1 MEKSS
6 IEDVAIEGKR
16 VFIRTDFN
24 IPLDKDGNVVDD
36 TRIKAALPTIQ
47 YAIEK
52 GAKVIIGSHRG
63 RPWGE
68 RIERES
74 LRPVARRLE
83 EFLGKSIIMADDC
96 IGPEVEELAGSL
108 NNGDVLLLENIRFH
122 IEENENAEWFAEALA
137 NLADVYVNDAFGNMH
152 RPHASIVGITKF
164 VPIAVA
170 GFLVKEEIDFL
181 QGIFRA
187 PTRPFLVVI
196 GGAKVFGKDGKIWI
210 VKNLLDKV
218 DRILLGGKISL
229 PFLEARGVN
238 VGRSLTDD
246 LKVDGD
252 NVETTADIS
261 LAKEI
266 LQKAENAGGKILLPI
281 DFVVADKFDPK
292 ADFEVVSVYN
302 VPPDWLIM
310 DIGPETQVQFTK
322 AIKQSRTVI
331 WNGPVGVFEMEEF
344 MKGTLSVVSAIAES
358 NSTSIIGGGDAVS
371 ATIMAGLAD
380 KITHLSSGGGAMVEY
395 LMGRELPGL
404 IALSDKREP

>member
-1 MEKSS
+1 MEKLS

-63 RPWGE
+63 RPWGK

-74 LRPVARRLE
+74 LRPVAQRLE
-83 EFLGKSIIMADDC
+83 ELLDKSIIMADDC

-108 NNGDVLLLENIRFH
+108 NNGDILLLENIRFH
-122 IEENENAEWFAEALA
+122 IEENENTDWFAKALA
-137 NLADVYVNDAFGNMH
+137 NLAEVYVNDAFGDIH

-164 VPIAVA
+164 VPLAVA
-170 GFLVKEEIDFL
+170 GFLVKKEIDFL
-181 QGIFRA
+181 QKVFKT
-187 PTRPFLVVI
+187 PTRPFFVVI

-210 VKNLLDKV
+210 VRNLLDKV
-218 DRILLGGKISL
+218 DRILLGGRISL
-229 PFLEARGVN
+229 AFLEAKGVN
-238 VGRSLTDD
+238 IGRSLTDD

-252 NVETTADIS
+252 NVEMMADIG

-266 LQKAENAGGKILLPI
+266 LQKAESVGGKIILPV
-281 DFVVADKFDPK
+281 DFIVADRFDPK
-292 ADFEVVSVYN
+292 ADFKVVNVYN
-302 VPPDWLIM
+302 IPPDWFIM
-310 DIGPETQVQFTK
+310 DIGPETQVQF
-322 AIKQSRTVI
+322 ARVIKQARTII
-331 WNGPVGVFEMEEF
+331 WNGPVGVFEMERF
-344 MKGTLSVVSAIAES
+344 RKGTLSIVSAIAES
-358 NSTSIIGGGDAVS
+358 NSISIIGGGDAVS

-404 IALSDKREP
+404 TALSDKREP